1 MFKRPYFQTLIK
13 RLKESKKF
21 IQVITGPRQVG
32 KTTLVH
38 QVLKEIQTPSI
49 YISADGVINIGPEW
63 IEQQWNNARLKL
75 KTGNL
80 SELIFVIDEVQ
91 KIPDWSEMVKANWDS
106 DLLND
111 LEIKLVLLGSSR
123 LLIQKGLTE
132 SLAGRF
138 EVIYTGHWNFEEM
151 NRAFGLTE
159 EQFVWFG
166 GYPGAA
172 GLINDEQRW
181 NDYIINSLIET
192 TISRDIL
199 LMENINKPA
208 LLRNLFELGCS
219 YSGQILSFT
228 KILGQLQDAGNTTT
242 LSHYLHLLD
251 SAGLL
256 SGLQKF
262 SKGKITR
269 RSSSPKFQVQ
279 NTALLSSLSDY
290 FLTDALENTEIWGRY
305 VESAIG
311 AHFLNAAKANNL
323 ELSYWR
329 EGNFEVDFILQHKN
343 KVIGIEVKI
352 GAAKFTKGMQ
362 RFRSLF
368 KPDKMYLISN
378 EGLNWKEILKINP
391 VDLF

>member
-1 MFKRPYFQTLIK
+1 MFKRSHFQILTK
-13 RLKESKKF
+13 RLNEPKKF

-32 KTTLVH
+32 KTTLVN
-38 QVLKEIQTPSI
+38 QVLKENPTPSM

-75 KTGNL
+75 TTNNFP
-80 SELIFVIDEVQ
+80 ELIFVIDEVQ
-91 KIPDWSEMVKANWDS
+91 KIPDWSEIVKANWDS
-106 DLLND
+106 DMLNGVG
-111 LEIKLVLLGSSR
+111 IKLILLGSSR
-123 LLIQKGLTE
+123 LLLQKGLTE

-138 EVIYTGHWNFEEM
+138 ELIYTGHWNFIEM
-151 NRAFGLTE
+151 NQAFGYSE

-172 GLINDEQRW
+172 GLINDEHRW
-181 NDYIINSLIET
+181 NDYILNSLIET
-192 TISRDIL
+192 TVSRDIL

-262 SKGKITR
+262 SKGKITK

-279 NTALLSSLSDY
+279 NTAFYSALSDY
-290 FLTDALENTEIWGRY
+290 QFFEILGNTENWGRH

-311 AHFLNAAKANNL
+311 AHLLNAAKVNNM
-323 ELSYWR
+323 ELNYWR
-329 EGNFEVDFILQHKN
+329 EGNFEVDFILQYKN

-352 GAAKFTKGMQ
+352 GSAKFTKEMQ
-362 RFRSLF
+362 RFSSHF
-368 KPDKMYLISN
+368 KPYKMYLISN
-378 EGLNWKEILKINP
+378 DGLNWKEILKINP

>member
-1 MFKRPYFQTLIK
+1 MFKRPYFQTLTK
-13 RLKESKKF
+13 RLNEPKKF

-75 KTGNL
+75 KTGNF
-80 SELIFVIDEVQ
+80 SELILVIDEVQ
-91 KIPDWSEMVKANWDS
+91 KVPNWSEMVKANWDS
-106 DLLND
+106 DMLNG

-151 NRAFGLTE
+151 NKAFGYSE

-172 GLINDEQRW
+172 DLVSDEQRW

-256 SGLQKF
+256 SGLEKF
-262 SKGKITR
+262 SRGKITK

-279 NTALLSSLSDY
+279 NMAFLSALAE
-290 FLTDALENTEIWGRY
+290 FHFFEVLENTELWGRH

-311 AHFLNAAKANNL
+311 AHLFNSARANNL
-323 ELSYWR
+323 KLNYWR
-329 EGNFEVDFILQHKN
+329 EGNFEVDFILQYKN

-352 GAAKFTKGMQ
+352 GSAKYTKGMQ
-362 RFRSLF
+362 RFSSHF
-368 KPDKMYLISN
+368 KPYKMYLISN
-378 EGLNWKEILKINP
+378 DGLNWKEILKINP

>member
-1 MFKRPYFQTLIK
+1 MFKRPYFHILTN
-13 RLKESKKF
+13 RLKEPKKF

-38 QVLKEIQTPSI
+38 QVLKEIQIPSM
-49 YISADGVINIGPEW
+49 YVSADGVINIGPEW

-75 KTGNL
+75 KTGNF

-91 KIPDWSEMVKANWDS
+91 KVPHWSEMVKANWDS
-106 DLLND
+106 DMLNG

-151 NRAFGLTE
+151 NQAFGYSE

-172 GLINDEQRW
+172 DLVNDEQRW

-256 SGLQKF
+256 SGLEKF
-262 SKGKITR
+262 SKGKISK

-279 NTALLSSLSDY
+279 NMAFLSALAEFHFS
-290 FLTDALENTEIWGRY
+290 DALENTELWGRH

-311 AHFLNAAKANNL
+311 AHLFNSARANNL
-323 ELSYWR
+323 KLSYWR

-352 GAAKFTKGMQ
+352 GSAKFTKGMQ
-362 RFRSLF
+362 RFSSHF
-368 KPDKMYLISN
+368 KPYKMYLISN
-378 EGLNWKEILKINP
+378 DGLNWKEILKINP
-391 VDLF
+391 IDLF

>member
-1 MFKRPYFQTLIK
+1 MFKRAYFQTLTK
-13 RLKESKKF
+13 RLKEPKRF

-75 KTGNL
+75 KTGNF

-91 KIPDWSEMVKANWDS
+91 KVPYWIEMVKANWDS
-106 DLLND
+106 DMLNG

-151 NRAFGLTE
+151 NQAFGYSE

-172 GLINDEQRW
+172 DLVSDEQRW

-256 SGLQKF
+256 SGLEKF
-262 SKGKITR
+262 SKGKITK

-279 NTALLSSLSDY
+279 NMAFLSALAEFHFS
-290 FLTDALENTEIWGRY
+290 DALENTEFWGRH

-311 AHFLNAAKANNL
+311 AHLFNSARANNL
-323 ELSYWR
+323 KLSYWR

-352 GAAKFTKGMQ
+352 GSAKFTKGMQ
-362 RFRSLF
+362 RFSTHF
-368 KPDKMYLISN
+368 KPYKMYLISN
-378 EGLNWKEILKINP
+378 DGLNWKEILKVNP
-391 VDLF
+391 FDLF

>member
-1 MFKRPYFQTLIK
+1 M
-13 RLKESKKF
+13 
-21 IQVITGPRQVG
+21 ITGPRQVG
-32 KTTLVH
+32 KTTLVQ
-38 QVLKEIQTPSI
+38 QVLKETQTPSM
-49 YISADGVINIGPEW
+49 YVSADGVINIGPEW

-75 KTGNL
+75 KTNNF

-106 DLLND
+106 DMLNG

-138 EVIYTGHWNFEEM
+138 EVIYLGHWNFQEM
-151 NRAFGLTE
+151 NSAFGFTG

-172 GLINDEQRW
+172 DLINDEQRW
-181 NDYIINSLIET
+181 NDYIVNSLVET

-219 YSGQILSFT
+219 YSSQILSFT
-228 KILGQLQDAGNTTT
+228 KILGQLQYAGNTTT

-262 SKGKITR
+262 SKGKITK

-279 NTALLSSLSDY
+279 NTAFYSALSDY
-290 FLTDALENTEIWGRY
+290 QFSEVLENTENWGRH

-311 AHFLNAAKANNL
+311 AHLLNAARANNL

-329 EGNFEVDFILQHKN
+329 EGNFEVDFVLQHKN
-343 KVIGIEVKI
+343 KIIGIEVKI
-352 GAAKFTKGMQ
+352 GSAKFTKGMQ
-362 RFRSLF
+362 KFKSLY
-368 KPDKMYLISN
+368 KPHKIYLISN
-378 EGLNWKEILKINP
+378 DGLTWKELLEINP

>member
-1 MFKRPYFQTLIK
+1 M
-13 RLKESKKF
+13 
-21 IQVITGPRQVG
+21 ITGPRQVG

-75 KTGNL
+75 KTGNF

-91 KIPDWSEMVKANWDS
+91 KVPDWSEMVKANWDS
-106 DLLND
+106 DMLNG

-151 NRAFGLTE
+151 NKAFGYSE

-172 GLINDEQRW
+172 DLVSDEQRW

-256 SGLQKF
+256 SGLEKF
-262 SKGKITR
+262 SRGKITK

-279 NTALLSSLSDY
+279 NMAFLSALAEFHFSEV
-290 FLTDALENTEIWGRY
+290 LENTELWGRH

-311 AHFLNAAKANNL
+311 AHLFNSARANNL
-323 ELSYWR
+323 KLNYWR
-329 EGNFEVDFILQHKN
+329 EGNFEVDFILQYKN

-352 GAAKFTKGMQ
+352 GSAKYTKGMQ
-362 RFRSLF
+362 RFSSHF
-368 KPDKMYLISN
+368 KPYKMYLISN
-378 EGLNWKEILKINP
+378 DGLSWKEILKINP

>member
-1 MFKRPYFQTLIK
+1 MFKRPYFQTLTK
-13 RLKESKKF
+13 RLKEPKKF

-75 KTGNL
+75 KTGNF
-80 SELIFVIDEVQ
+80 SELILVIDEVQ
-91 KIPDWSEMVKANWDS
+91 KVPNWSEMVKANWDS
-106 DLLND
+106 DMLNG

-151 NRAFGLTE
+151 NKAFGYSE

-172 GLINDEQRW
+172 DLVSDEQRW

-256 SGLQKF
+256 SGLEKF
-262 SKGKITR
+262 SRGKITK

-279 NTALLSSLSDY
+279 NMAFLSALAE
-290 FLTDALENTEIWGRY
+290 FHFFEVLENTELWGRH

-311 AHFLNAAKANNL
+311 AHLFNSARANNL
-323 ELSYWR
+323 KLNYWR
-329 EGNFEVDFILQHKN
+329 EGNFEVDFILQYKN

-352 GAAKFTKGMQ
+352 GSAKYTKGMQ
-362 RFRSLF
+362 RFSSHF
-368 KPDKMYLISN
+368 KPYKMYLISN
-378 EGLNWKEILKINP
+378 DGLNWKEILKINP